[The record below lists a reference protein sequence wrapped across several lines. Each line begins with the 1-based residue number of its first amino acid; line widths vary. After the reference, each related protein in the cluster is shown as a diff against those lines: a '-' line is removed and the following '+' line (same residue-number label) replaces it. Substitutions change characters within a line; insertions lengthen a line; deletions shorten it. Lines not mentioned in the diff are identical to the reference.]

1 MARAVGGVLSLRS
14 QVAVGT
20 EAHLAHVALPHMRPG
35 GSGVPVGPMETA
47 CTWTT
52 NMPSGTSPRAHLAPL
67 PECHQAAAG
76 HGAW

>member
-1 MARAVGGVLSLRS
+1 MARVVGGVLSLRS

-20 EAHLAHVALPHMRPG
+20 EAHSAHVALPHVCPG

-52 NMPSGTSPRAHLAPL
+52 NTCPRGPAPGL
-67 PECHQAAAG
+67 I
-76 HGAW
+76 